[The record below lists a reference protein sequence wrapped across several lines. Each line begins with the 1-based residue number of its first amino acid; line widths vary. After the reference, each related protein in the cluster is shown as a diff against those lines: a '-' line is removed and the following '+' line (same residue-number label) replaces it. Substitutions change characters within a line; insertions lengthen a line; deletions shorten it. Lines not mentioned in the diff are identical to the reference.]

1 MQRSRLA
8 SRCCPGRGAGNTR
21 NPGCQEGWLLQ
32 GASCHLP
39 CPSGSAHATPAGHS
53 SLPPPVLCWATRSPP
68 AGGRTTSRPHLYL
81 LSVSPPPPPGR
92 IRGPAAGQNLH
103 RTVGTTA
110 LSLHGRASVLP
121 SVKRAWACVERP
133 RLASVIPPQ
142 SGRGSAVSGG
152 AGWGPRAGPVA
163 RPARHSGRLG
173 RGARE
178 TGLECR
184 WGFGRPGWSTGGL
197 VV

>member
-1 MQRSRLA
+1 MLPRAGCGEHPEPRLSGGLAPPGSLLPSPVSLWVCPCHPRRSLLPA
-8 SRCCPGRGAGNTR
+8 AACAVLGNTEPSGRGQDDFTA
-21 NPGCQEGWLLQ
+21 
-32 GASCHLP
+32 A
-39 CPSGSAHATPAGHS
+39 
-53 SLPPPVLCWATRSPP
+53 SLPPVCL
-68 AGGRTTSRPHLYL
+68 
-81 LSVSPPPPPGR
+81 PPPPPGR